1 MFFVCSGLNN
11 DSIPET
17 FILRHALGG
26 YSFPCRYIKI
36 VPLQSWGATFNFS
49 IWFVELKGS
58 DDFEEIEKAVEW
70 FHSVS
75 TLLMIFLRR
84 WST

>member
-1 MFFVCSGLNN
+1 M
-11 DSIPET
+11 PET
-17 FILRHALGG
+17 FILRHTLGG

-58 DDFEEIEKAVEW
+58 DEYTEVEKAIDW

-75 TLLMIFLRR
+75 LSFFTFP
-84 WST
+84 